1 MAFCKNCGSQI
12 NDGTMIC
19 PKCGASQNSGANYN
33 YSGGMPPRNS
43 YDNGGFGWGLLGCC
57 IPLVGLILFLVWK
70 DEKPVTAKTA
80 GMGALISVCITVVFY
95 IIAIVLGIAS
105 SAMYYY

>member
-19 PKCGASQNSGANYN
+19 PKCGASQNSGANNN

-43 YDNGGFGWGLLGCC
+43 YDNGGFGWGLLGFC

-80 GMGALISVCITVVFY
+80 GMGALISVCIGVVFY
-95 IIAIVLGIAS
+95 ILAIVVGVGTS
-105 SAMYYY
+105 MMYY

>member
-33 YSGGMPPRNS
+33 YSGRMPPRNS
-43 YDNGGFGWGLLGCC
+43 YDNGGFGWGLLGFC
-57 IPLVGLILFLVWK
+57 IPLVGLIHFLVWK

-80 GMGALISVCITVVFY
+80 AMGALISVCIGVVFY
-95 IIAIVLGIAS
+95 ILAIVVGVGTS
-105 SAMYYY
+105 MMYY